1 MDAAGTNSIILS
13 QNQPTHE
20 SLPDCKEAEWQEAT
34 NIFILW
40 TVIYVQADSYGY
52 IDRQNWFF
60 I

>member
-13 QNQPTHE
+13 QNQPTHL
-20 SLPDCKEAEWQEAT
+20 SLPDCKEAEWQEPT

-40 TVIYVQADSYGY
+40 TQSYMY
-52 IDRQNWFF
+52 KLIHMA